1 MPTLDRITIY
11 PVKSL
16 DGLEVARARV
26 LPGAGLEH
34 DRRWQLIDLEGRMIN
49 AKRLAILHAI
59 RAEFELAGV
68 EAGGFE
74 AGGCEG
80 AGGGQGA
87 DARNLVTLSV
97 DPAARAARAVPGI
110 ERLAALQRETFPLVP
125 GAAGP
130 CSWLAE
136 AVGFGVLLVERA
148 EGGFPDDREAAGPT
162 VIATASLGEVAR
174 WFGISLDECRR
185 RFRVNLELGDCDA
198 FWEDTL
204 AIPARPESAPPLAD
218 CAADLPADPY
228 AALPPP
234 EPRAFTIGEV
244 GFRATNVCRRC
255 VVPSRDSRT
264 GAVTDLFRDAFEARR
279 ARSMRADVDPS
290 AWSHAYRLAVN
301 TVVRGA
307 GGIVS
312 LGDSAATVPAP
323 V

>member
-1 MPTLDRITIY
+1 MPTLEQITIY

-26 LPGAGLEH
+26 SPGAGLEH
-34 DRRWQLIDLEGRMIN
+34 DRRWQLIDLEGRVVN

-68 EAGGFE
+68 EAGG
-74 AGGCEG
+74 CDG
-80 AGGGQGA
+80 AGGWRGA
-87 DARNLVTLSV
+87 DAGNLVTLSV
-97 DPAARAARAVPGI
+97 DPAALAARAVPGI

-130 CSWLAE
+130 CGWLAE

-174 WFGISLDECRR
+174 WYGISLDECRR
-185 RFRVNLELGDCDA
+185 RFRVNLELGGCDA

-204 AIPARPESAPPLAD
+204 AIPARPEFAPSLAD
-218 CAADLPADPY
+218 CATDLPADPY

-234 EPRAFTIGEV
+234 EPRAFAIGGV
-244 GFRATNVCRRC
+244 GFRATTVCRRC

-290 AWSHAYRLAVN
+290 AWSHPYRLAVN
-301 TVVRGA
+301 TVVAGA
-307 GGIVS
+307 GGFLAGGDGIV
-312 LGDSAATVPAP
+312 GAQQTP
-323 V
+323 

>member
-26 LPGAGLEH
+26 VPGAGLEH
-34 DRRWQLIDLEGRMIN
+34 DRRWQFVDLEGRVIN

-59 RAEFELAGV
+59 RAEFELAGIETAGC
-68 EAGGFE
+68 EAGGRRR
-74 AGGCEG
+74 
-80 AGGGQGA
+80 AGGGREA
-87 DARNLVTLSV
+87 DAGNLITLSV
-97 DPAARAARAVPGI
+97 DPAALAGRAGPGS
-110 ERLAALQRETFPLVP
+110 ERLAALRRETFPLIA
-125 GAAGP
+125 GGAGP
-130 CSWLAE
+130 SGWLAE

-162 VIATASLGEVAR
+162 VIATATLVEVAR
-174 WFGISLDECRR
+174 WFGFSLDECRR
-185 RFRVNLELGDCDA
+185 RFRVNLEFGDCDA

-204 AIPARPESAPPLAD
+204 AIPARPELAPPLAD
-218 CAADLPADPY
+218 LAADLPADPY

-234 EPRAFTIGEV
+234 EPRAFAIGEV
-244 GFRATNVCRRC
+244 GFRAMNVCRRC

-279 ARSMRADVDPS
+279 TRGMRADVDPA

-301 TVVRGA
+301 TVGANA
-307 GGIVS
+307 GGFVAAGERVATAPA
-312 LGDSAATVPAP
+312 LG
-323 V
+323 